1 MHTSERSYRRF
12 LSFEDRRARLGAA
25 GDFLDPDDDRDD
37 GEPVRTA
44 EQLEELEAQDDAA
57 DLMKER
63 CKRP

>member
-1 MHTSERSYRRF
+1 MNTSKHSYSRF

-25 GDFLDPDDDRDD
+25 GDFLDPDDRDE
-37 GEPVRTA
+37 GGPIHTA
-44 EQLEELEAQDDAA
+44 EELEELEAQDDAD